1 MVKIIYFYYFR
12 INIDVNNQDNENINS
27 NNAFITEPPIE
38 KNNYLK
44 NNQKSQI
51 TIAIRIRPLSQNEKE
66 LSDIE
71 SVTAINSNS
80 LSVSSEN
87 SSKKNSQIKYQ
98 QFFFDYV
105 FDKTATQQEIY
116 TKTTKNLLESII
128 EGYNAT
134 VFAYGA
140 TGSGKTYTMLG
151 INENERGIMPRSV
164 IDLFKMLNKRK
175 NKEFRLSVSYVEI
188 YNEEIRDLLGNREE
202 LKLHE
207 DPTKGVIIQGVK
219 EIFVDNV
226 DNFFDI
232 LYKGNQKRTVGKTN
246 ANETSSRSHALLK
259 INIENKDKEGPN
271 SSNINCGRFILVDL
285 AGSEKN
291 NSSINPNNNNNNSN
305 NNNLNTKNN
314 LRQQEGA
321 KINQSLLYLGICI
334 NALASKSK
342 FIPWRNSKLTHI
354 LKDSIGGNAKIV
366 MISTISPS
374 LFCTEE
380 TLNTLNY
387 SNRAKNITTIIKKN
401 VINVI
406 DRESQVN
413 KYKEII
419 NNLSDELEA
428 KRNQLAVITNNKY
441 LLPKKDINGINNNGS
456 LDGQNLKMDKIS
468 KEIKSHFNEEM
479 RIKLEI
485 FETKKNINN
494 LINNLKD
501 KEFSLYK
508 LLNKSP
514 NVKKS
519 FNNISNNTLNI
530 NLKEKEIR
538 STMKKISDQVQNQKS
553 ILMNKESKYNEL
565 VKKRVHLE
573 NAINKFGNIGTTN
586 NSANNNI
593 NDSTN
598 NFSALQY
605 LYHSYILEINNLE
618 NEFIRKQNTNEILE
632 KNMKINKLLE
642 QLKIRDEYIKQEK
655 KSLNNKK
662 IKFIFE
668 REKDI
673 KKIDDLIGES
683 QPSLPVI
690 YQQDKRL
697 NTQTMSSN
705 SNININPIS
714 TSNRSRNKVYLMNNG
729 QYDYSGYSNPN
740 IIMEKKVIRTKTNE
754 IITKTKKNQLS
765 ELKLNMLND
774 QYKNSKVV
782 YLSKGQES
790 NRSFGE
796 NNNVI
801 IFDTKKLNK
810 SQSFST
816 ISARSKSKS
825 RKSKDDSF
833 NNSFGN
839 SRGILNYREREIDNK
854 IRRVMIGKKK
864 ASPYLK

>member
-1 MVKIIYFYYFR
+1 MVKIIYFYYFI

-87 SSKKNSQIKYQ
+87 SAKKNSQIKYQ

-291 NSSINPNNNNNNSN
+291 NSSINPNNNNNSN
-305 NNNLNTKNN
+305 NNNLNAKNN

-401 VINVI
+401 MINVI

-565 VKKRVHLE
+565 VKKRTHLE

-714 TSNRSRNKVYLMNNG
+714 TINRSRNKVYLMNNG

-796 NNNVI
+796 NNNII

>member
-1 MVKIIYFYYFR
+1 M
-12 INIDVNNQDNENINS
+12 
-27 NNAFITEPPIE
+27 
-38 KNNYLK
+38 
-44 NNQKSQI
+44 
-51 TIAIRIRPLSQNEKE
+51 
-66 LSDIE
+66 
-71 SVTAINSNS
+71 
-80 LSVSSEN
+80 
-87 SSKKNSQIKYQ
+87 
-98 QFFFDYV
+98 
-105 FDKTATQQEIY
+105 
-116 TKTTKNLLESII
+116 
-128 EGYNAT
+128 
-134 VFAYGA
+134 
-140 TGSGKTYTMLG
+140 
-151 INENERGIMPRSV
+151 
-164 IDLFKMLNKRK
+164 
-175 NKEFRLSVSYVEI
+175 
-188 YNEEIRDLLGNREE
+188 
-202 LKLHE
+202 
-207 DPTKGVIIQGVK
+207 
-219 EIFVDNV
+219 
-226 DNFFDI
+226 
-232 LYKGNQKRTVGKTN
+232 
-246 ANETSSRSHALLK
+246 
-259 INIENKDKEGPN
+259 
-271 SSNINCGRFILVDL
+271 
-285 AGSEKN
+285 
-291 NSSINPNNNNNNSN
+291 
-305 NNNLNTKNN
+305 
-314 LRQQEGA
+314 
-321 KINQSLLYLGICI
+321 
-334 NALASKSK
+334 
-342 FIPWRNSKLTHI
+342 
-354 LKDSIGGNAKIV
+354 
-366 MISTISPS
+366 
-374 LFCTEE
+374 
-380 TLNTLNY
+380 
-387 SNRAKNITTIIKKN
+387 
-401 VINVI
+401 
-406 DRESQVN
+406 
-413 KYKEII
+413 
-419 NNLSDELEA
+419 
-428 KRNQLAVITNNKY
+428 
-441 LLPKKDINGINNNGS
+441 
-456 LDGQNLKMDKIS
+456 
-468 KEIKSHFNEEM
+468 
-479 RIKLEI
+479 
-485 FETKKNINN
+485 
-494 LINNLKD
+494 INNLKD

-565 VKKRVHLE
+565 VKKRTHLE

-714 TSNRSRNKVYLMNNG
+714 TINRSRNKVYLMNNG

-796 NNNVI
+796 NNNII